1 MQMHLLIFH
10 ICKSTEAL
18 IKHPECNIVN
28 VILLKDF
35 NIGLAITVV
44 DMTAACVKHVDRRGF
59 EINTP
64 FKSFW

>member
-1 MQMHLLIFH
+1 MF
-10 ICKSTEAL
+10 TEKKMT
-18 IKHPECNIVN
+18 IVVN

-35 NIGLAITVV
+35 NTGLAITMV
-44 DMTAACVKHVDRRGF
+44 DLMTACVKHVDRRGF